1 MNSEV
6 VFSTNFNTA
15 IALETVEFI
24 KDFDCNKTSRTYYDD
39 RIIISQQFDKLLSM
53 FDEIDG
59 EFELQYIEN
68 KKLKFFSIAQ
78 TKEILQILKSELL
91 QRKRDFVR
99 F

>member
-1 MNSEV
+1 MNSEFV
-6 VFSTNFNTA
+6 LSTKFNTA

-24 KDFDCNKTSRTYYDD
+24 KDFDCFKTSRKYNDD
-39 RIIISQQFDKLLSM
+39 VKVISQQFDRLLSM

-91 QRKRDFVR
+91 QRKRDFVG

>member
-1 MNSEV
+1 MNSKFV
-6 VFSTNFNTA
+6 LSTKFNTA

-24 KDFDCNKTSRTYYDD
+24 KDFDCNKASRIYYDD

-53 FDEIDG
+53 FDEIDD

-91 QRKRDFVR
+91 QRKRDFVG

>member
-24 KDFDCNKTSRTYYDD
+24 KDFDCNKTSRIHYDD
-39 RIIISQQFDKLLSM
+39 RIINLQQFDKLLSM
-53 FDEIDG
+53 FDEIDS

-68 KKLKFFSIAQ
+68 KELKFFSIAQ

-91 QRKRDFVR
+91 QRKRDFVG